1 MAVTELV
8 IGALVRNEL
17 LLKSC
22 RQWLREADRFRLEVI
37 PLNPESLFD
46 ALQARWEDL
55 DGVLIE
61 QGALDR
67 HGLDQLRSQGMLLPA
82 VVLGDVTG
90 EVDYHDA
97 EVHLQADQLE
107 QLPYNLDAAVLRFL
121 ERSQAKG
128 RSPSTTELPQG
139 SDQWRLSQRL
149 EERIGFLGVFYKR
162 DPRLFLR
169 NLPTDERSELLA
181 SLERSYRDVLLSYF
195 RDPPAANQAIE
206 SFVNTAFFCDL
217 AITRAVEI
225 HMKLIDGWSKQ
236 LALEGHKSDFLQDYR
251 LALLDVMAHLCEMY
265 RRSIPPES
273 AGTGVRA
280 SAGTALAQQEE
291 SPS

>member
-17 LLKSC
+17 LLKSS
-22 RQWLREADRFRLEVI
+22 RQWLREVGAFRLEAI
-37 PLNPESLFD
+37 PLEPETLFD
-46 ALQARWEDL
+46 SLQERWEDL

-67 HGLDQLRSQGMLLPA
+67 HGLDQLRTQGMLLPA
-82 VVLGDVTG
+82 VVLGDVKG
-90 EVDYHDA
+90 EVVYHDA

-128 RSPSTTELPQG
+128 RDFSAADLPQG
-139 SDQWRLSQRL
+139 TDQWRLSQRL

-169 NLPTDERSELLA
+169 NLPADERKELLA

-206 SFVNTAFFCDL
+206 SL
-217 AITRAVEI
+217 SLI
-225 HMKLIDGWSKQ
+225 HI
-236 LALEGHKSDFLQDYR
+236 
-251 LALLDVMAHLCEMY
+251 
-265 RRSIPPES
+265 
-273 AGTGVRA
+273 
-280 SAGTALAQQEE
+280 
-291 SPS
+291 

>member
-67 HGLDQLRSQGMLLPA
+67 HGLDQLRTQGMLLPA

-128 RSPSTTELPQG
+128 RSPSPTELP
-139 SDQWRLSQRL
+139 
-149 EERIGFLGVFYKR
+149 
-162 DPRLFLR
+162 
-169 NLPTDERSELLA
+169 
-181 SLERSYRDVLLSYF
+181 
-195 RDPPAANQAIE
+195 
-206 SFVNTAFFCDL
+206 
-217 AITRAVEI
+217 RAVI
-225 HMKLIDGWSKQ
+225 SGGSPNGW
-236 LALEGHKSDFLQDYR
+236 KS
-251 LALLDVMAHLCEMY
+251 
-265 RRSIPPES
+265 
-273 AGTGVRA
+273 
-280 SAGTALAQQEE
+280 ALAF
-291 SPS
+291 